1 MPGRS
6 KFSPDQKA
14 EIVLMGIK
22 NPGKISEICRKYE
35 IAPVTFARWKRNYLI
50 GGLEALQRGK
60 KLDAEELM
68 KENEKLKTTIGKLYI
83 ELEYVKKKLG
93 MGR

>member
-6 KFSPDQKA
+6 KFTPDEKA
-14 EIVLMGIK
+14 NIVLMGLR
-22 NPGKISEICRKYE
+22 NPGKISEICRKHD
-35 IAPVTFARWKRNYLI
+35 IAPVTFARWKRYYLI

-60 KLDAEELM
+60 RLDAEELL

-93 MGR
+93 LGR